1 MTQVKYLKPTTQR
14 CPERSLKTN
23 TDRFKRDNYYPKR
36 KYYKIFILTNDDY
49 YFIIEK
55 RKLYKSL
62 FFKNIFDLDKT
73 SGNITNPLFLRKQHS
88 KIVKII
94 VEYLNFYYNKIDFFE
109 APVQVTFN
117 DVNYYLNNFDKNFF
131 QKFNHLSILE
141 MQTLIKN
148 IGYFNVGS
156 LSKKIEFYYFFKKNQ
171 RRINK
176 ELIKN

>member
-1 MTQVKYLKPTTQR
+1 MTQVNYLKPTKKCQDRT
-14 CPERSLKTN
+14 LKKTGV
-23 TDRFKRDNYYPKR
+23 DRFKRDSYYPKR

-73 SGNITNPLFLRKQHS
+73 SGNITNPLFLKKQNS
-88 KIVKII
+88 RYVKII
-94 VEYLNFYYNKIDFFE
+94 TEYLNYYYNKIDFFE
-109 APVQVTFN
+109 TPNQITFN
-117 DVNYYLNNFDKNFF
+117 DINQYLNHFDQRFLEKFKFF
-131 QKFNHLSILE
+131 SISE

-148 IGYFNVGS
+148 IGYFNVSS

-171 RRINK
+171 SK
-176 ELIKN
+176 IKN